1 MSRNSVHPHELLYF
15 ALTERRAETT
25 RGLPATGSTVFARSG
40 DGDGFVIGF
49 HAAAVHHTPNVKGKT
64 EEEGWRVNASMA

>member
-1 MSRNSVHPHELLYF
+1 MVR
-15 ALTERRAETT
+15 
-25 RGLPATGSTVFARSG
+25 LPTGSTVFARSG

-49 HAAAVHHTPNVKGKT
+49 HAAAAAAVHRTPNVKGKT

>member
-1 MSRNSVHPHELLYF
+1 MVC
-15 ALTERRAETT
+15 
-25 RGLPATGSTVFARSG
+25 LPTGSTVFARSG
-40 DGDGFVIGF
+40 DDGDGFVIGF